1 MWIYPE
7 SAPRPIK
14 LKVDVSLVD
23 DLNDLAGVLTQE
35 INVLRYLDPQQFVFF
50 DNENNCLEE
59 DTDIALIRT
68 TEKAPLI
75 VRYQLSDR
83 RSK

>member
-7 SAPRPIK
+7 GAPRAIK
-14 LKVDVSLVD
+14 LKADVSLVE
-23 DLNDLAGVLTQE
+23 DLDDLAGVLTQE
-35 INVLRYLDPQQFVFF
+35 INVLRNLDPQQFVFL
-50 DNENNCLEE
+50 DNENRRLASG
-59 DTDIALIRT
+59 TDITLIRT
-68 TEKAPLI
+68 TDKVPLI

>member
-7 SAPRPIK
+7 GAPRAIK
-14 LKVDVSLVD
+14 LKADVSLVE

-35 INVLRYLDPQQFVFF
+35 INVLRNLDPQQFVFL
-50 DNENNCLEE
+50 DNENHRLAS

>member
-1 MWIYPE
+1 
-7 SAPRPIK
+7 
-14 LKVDVSLVD
+14 LKADVSLVE

-35 INVLRYLDPQQFVFF
+35 INMLRNLDPQRLSFL
-50 DNENNCLEE
+50 DNENHLLKL
-59 DTDIALIRT
+59 DTDITHIHT
-68 TEKAPLI
+68 TVDAPLI